1 MDRMP
6 QPEAVVNAP
15 NAPLN
20 PAEIEQNI
28 RTCAERIHK
37 GVTVTTDAERE
48 AKQKRRA
55 YDAAVA
61 RAYMDHQGPA
71 HEKKYAAELA
81 TQQEREDAE
90 AAEITYRYAERTAK
104 AVEAELRAWQSVGAS
119 VRLMYGVETG
129 VGR

>member
-1 MDRMP
+1 MT
-6 QPEAVVNAP
+6 AP
-15 NAPLN
+15 DAPLN
-20 PAEIEQNI
+20 PVQIEQNI
-28 RTCAERIHK
+28 RACAERIHK

-48 AKQKRRA
+48 AKRLRRE
-55 YDAAVA
+55 YDAAHS
-61 RAYMDHQGPA
+61 RAYLDHQGPA

-81 TQQEREDAE
+81 TQDERE
-90 AAEITYRYAERTAK
+90 AAETAEIAQRYAERTAR